1 MSDILTTQE
10 TVRLC
15 ELERIIQKGKD
26 TFVEV
31 GTALSEIRHAKLYVA
46 SHGTFEEYCEKRWD
60 MGKSH
65 VNRLMEAAR
74 IVETIKTSP
83 MGEVI
88 PTSERQARPLAK
100 LPAAEQPAAW
110 TKAQE
115 KAKDEGK
122 PVAARHVEE
131 AVAEAIEAVVVDG
144 TKDDDKP
151 SRKPPVK
158 VIESEGMRIWSLAKG
173 HLDRINKHD
182 EYREKALTACIEYCQ
197 KRIESNK

>member
-1 MSDILTTQE
+1 MKAILTTQE

-31 GTALSEIRHAKLYVA
+31 GTALSEIRDAKLYRPA
-46 SHGTFEEYCEKRWD
+46 QTFEQYCKDRW
-60 MGKSH
+60 GFSRIRAH
-65 VNRLMEAAR
+65 QLIEAAQTSVVLTTVNR
-74 IVETIKTSP
+74 
-83 MGEVI
+83 
-88 PTSERQARPLAK
+88 PTTERQARELAK
-100 LPAAEQPAAW
+100 APPEKREEVME
-110 TKAQE
+110 KAQE

-151 SRKPPVK
+151 ARKPPVK

-173 HLDRINKHD
+173 HLDRHQT
-182 EYREKALTACIEYCQ
+182 R
-197 KRIESNK
+197 

>member
-26 TFVEV
+26 TFIEV
-31 GTALSEIRHAKLYVA
+31 GTALEEIRDSRIYRATFK
-46 SHGTFEEYCEKRWD
+46 TFEEYCKDRWGFSRIQAHRLIESAEVASMLPIGNRPKTESQARELAKAPPEKR
-60 MGKSH
+60 
-65 VNRLMEAAR
+65 E
-74 IVETIKTSP
+74 
-83 MGEVI
+83 EVM
-88 PTSERQARPLAK
+88 
-100 LPAAEQPAAW
+100 

-151 SRKPPVK
+151 ARKPPVK

-173 HLDRINKHD
+173 HLDRVNKHD

>member
-15 ELERIIQKGKD
+15 ELERIIQKFKD
-26 TFVEV
+26 SGIEAAN
-31 GTALSEIRHAKLYVA
+31 ALKEIQDSQLYL
-46 SHGTFEEYCEKRWD
+46 SHGTFDEYTEKRWGWKRSRVYQLIEFAAITENLKMSTVVD
-60 MGKSH
+60 IPK
-65 VNRLMEAAR
+65 NEA
-74 IVETIKTSP
+74 
-83 MGEVI
+83 
-88 PTSERQARPLAK
+88 QARPLAK

-110 TKAQE
+110 AKAQE

-151 SRKPPVK
+151 ARKPPVK

-173 HLDRINKHD
+173 HLDRINKYD
-182 EYREKALTACIEYCQ
+182 EFREKALTACIEYCQ
-197 KRIESNK
+197 KRIESKK

>member
-1 MSDILTTQE
+1 MSEILTTQE

-15 ELERIIQKGKD
+15 ELERIIQKNKD
-26 TFVEV
+26 GFVEC
-31 GTALSEIRHAKLYVA
+31 GMALEEVRDSKMYRATFK
-46 SHGTFEEYCEKRWD
+46 TFEDYCEKRW
-60 MGKSH
+60 GFSKRSAYQFI
-65 VNRLMEAAR
+65 AAAQV
-74 IVETIKTSP
+74 VENVRHGAQALPST
-83 MGEVI
+83 
-88 PTSERQARPLAK
+88 ERQARPLAK

-122 PVAARHVEE
+122 PVTARHVEE

-151 SRKPPVK
+151 ARKPPVK